1 MATLERSSAQCLSTR
16 RIRMARRLVSLVLVV
31 TLALLVSRVTAP
43 ASPVG
48 GIERITVVADVGADH
63 DKVNI
68 NTATARQLQKLE
80 GVGHTVAERIVQYR
94 ETHGPFKRGE
104 DLRKVEGI
112 GAALWEKNRERIV
125 VK

>member
-1 MATLERSSAQCLSTR
+1 
-16 RIRMARRLVSLVLVV
+16 MARRLVSLVLVI